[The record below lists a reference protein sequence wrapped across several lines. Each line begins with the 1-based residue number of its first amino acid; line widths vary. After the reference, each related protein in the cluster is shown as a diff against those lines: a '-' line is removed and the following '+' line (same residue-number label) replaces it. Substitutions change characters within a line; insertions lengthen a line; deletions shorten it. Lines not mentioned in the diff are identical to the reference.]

1 MQPSL
6 APATAPLPCARPPHL
21 APAGTPRMPAV
32 DAGLLW
38 AVAPRFRGQRAE
50 RQRAI
55 IDAVGAAVAP
65 VLASYRIHTML
76 RVAHFVAQICH
87 ESAGFRT
94 TEEFASGAAYEDRA
108 DLGNVR
114 PGDGRRFKGRGLIQL
129 TGRANYARLG
139 ERLGIDLIAEPELAA
154 EPKLSLRIACE
165 YWAGRR
171 INRPADADDLVGV
184 TRLING
190 GTNGL
195 ADRRACLRRAKD
207 AMARSAAG
215 NLTASAAGRPALHRR
230 SSGAAVV
237 ELQAALREKGFAL
250 TIDGAF
256 GPATE
261 LAVRLWQ
268 RRGGLAAD
276 GIVGPKTWDSLG
288 LQGREGG

>member
-1 MQPSL
+1 MQPYL
-6 APATAPLPCARPPHL
+6 APAASPLPCARPPRL
-21 APAGTPRMPAV
+21 APTGTPRIPPV
-32 DAGLLW
+32 DADFLW
-38 AVAPRFRGQRAE
+38 SVAPRFRGQRAE

-55 IDAVGAAVAP
+55 IDAVGAVLTP
-65 VLASYRIHTML
+65 VLASYRIHTTL

-94 TEEFASGAAYEDRA
+94 TEEFASGAAYEGRA

-114 PGDGRRFKGRGLIQL
+114 AGDGRRFKGRGLIQL

-139 ERLGIDLIAEPELAA
+139 ERLGIDLIADPELAA

-165 YWAGRR
+165 YWTGRR

-195 ADRRACLRRAKD
+195 ADRRASLRRAKD
-207 AMARSAAG
+207 ALARSAAG
-215 NLTASAAGRPALHRR
+215 GLPASPAGRPVLHRR

-237 ELQAALREKGFAL
+237 ELQAALRDKGFAL
-250 TIDGAF
+250 TTDGAF

-268 RRGGLAAD
+268 RRAGLAAD
-276 GIVGPKTWDSLG
+276 GIVGPRTWSSLG
-288 LQGREGG
+288 L